1 MKTLIQHLWR
11 THQAEIIQKSIMH
24 CHVRGLHSIMLL
36 DSPEKLIRLFV
47 ADAGNEMYFNKR
59 DNFTKMPMSIGFH
72 PHHCDLTLYCIK
84 GDFINWTVTDNIKEN
99 DITKFP
105 AKKYLYTSKIKDENG
120 GFKKIEDCFLKTIKT
135 TMILEQDSVFLPA
148 NTIHTISCEPN
159 KVTAWLVFEGKEDP
173 NYKPYCWSNTD
184 LENINL
190 SDLYQKPTVYDIQ
203 RLLNLVGLF

>member
-11 THQAEIIQKSIMH
+11 SHQAEIIEKSIMN

-36 DSPEKLIRLFV
+36 DSPEKLIRLFI
-47 ADAGNEMYFNKR
+47 ADIGNEMYFNKR
-59 DNFTKMPMSIGFH
+59 DNFSKMPMSLGFH

-84 GDFINWTVTDNIKEN
+84 GDFTNWTVTDNVKA
-99 DITKFP
+99 DDDLKFP
-105 AKKYLYTSKIKDENG
+105 IKKYLYTSQVTG
-120 GFKKIEDCFLKTIKT
+120 GATGFQKIEDTFLKTNKIA
-135 TMILEQDSVFLPA
+135 IVLEGQSVYLSA
-148 NTIHTISCEPN
+148 KTIHTVSCEPN

-173 NYKPYCWSNTD
+173 NYKPYCWSNAD
-184 LENINL
+184 LDKADF